1 MTSRALLP
9 GLALALATLAA
20 PASAQTLSG
29 TWEIESQGRRGAQTM
44 TLSLVQDGA
53 ELTGTV
59 TLAMGGRRGGGG
71 GGGAGAREIAIEDG
85 SVEGGA
91 FRFVI
96 TLEFGGNAV
105 TQSFSGTFG
114 GDAMEGTIEG
124 GRGGGRPFVG
134 RRGS

>member
-1 MTSRALLP
+1 MTSRALVP
-9 GLALALATLAA
+9 GLALAFVTLAA

-71 GGGAGAREIAIEDG
+71 GGAGAREIVIEDG
-85 SVEGGA
+85 SVEGNA
-91 FRFVI
+91 FGFAI
-96 TLEFGGNAV
+96 TLEFAGNSV
-105 TQSFSGTFG
+105 TQSFSGTFE
-114 GDAMEGTIEG
+114 GDSMEGTIEG
-124 GRGGGRPFVG
+124 GRGGGRPFTG